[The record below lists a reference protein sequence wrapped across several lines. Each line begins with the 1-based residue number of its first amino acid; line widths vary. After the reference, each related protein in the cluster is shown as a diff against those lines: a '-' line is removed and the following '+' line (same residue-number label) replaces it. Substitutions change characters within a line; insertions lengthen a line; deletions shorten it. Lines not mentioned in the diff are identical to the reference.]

1 MGGQQ
6 APPEAPVLASLG
18 LVSVSDCLIGTS
30 QSGYVS
36 EISDWSLGASKRCSE
51 TRETFGM
58 APSSLSDVGQEYHTE
73 PGCKNNGG
81 QDQGPR
87 LRLGW
92 VIQGSRI
99 K

>member
-1 MGGQQ
+1 MGVQQ

-30 QSGYVS
+30 QSDYVS
-36 EISDWSLGASKRCSE
+36 EISDRSLGGSKRCSE

-58 APSSLSDVGQEYHTE
+58 APSSLSYVGQKYHTE
-73 PGCKNNGG
+73 PGCKNGSK
-81 QDQGPR
+81 DQGPR

-92 VIQGSRI
+92 VIQGSSI
-99 K
+99 KW